1 MTKLSSS
8 IYLGIDTGGTYTDG
22 VLFDPHDQT
31 VLKSMKVLTTHH
43 DLKICISEIVDH
55 LIPEDP
61 SVISFVSLSTT
72 LATNAIAEGKRK
84 TVALLLLGY
93 DPDLVH
99 QFNFQQQFGT
109 NHYFFVQGRH
119 DLNGIEQIPLD
130 EAEITRITQKISGKV
145 DAFAVSSFAGPANSS
160 HEKRAAE
167 IITGLTP
174 LQIIQAHH
182 LSSEL
187 DSIRRASTASLN
199 ASLLTN
205 LQDLLDAVQEM
216 LAQRGVKC
224 PLMMARGDGS
234 IVKDSFARQRPVE
247 MIHSGSATSAIGGQ
261 YLAGADTA
269 LVIDIGGTT
278 TDITLVD
285 RGQVQIQEEAAIVG
299 SYRTCVKTIKARSF
313 GLGGDSLIAFNHWKS
328 LSVGPERVVPISR
341 ICSQYAEIKQDL
353 FDRLEQ
359 KQKINYAD
367 EIEYWILRREPIRPV
382 EDKQVGAIID
392 LLRHKPQNL
401 WGLKKKVGPIA
412 PILIRELID
421 MEIIDRAGLTPTD
434 LLHVTGE
441 FTPWDCDSAG
451 LVTEI
456 AARNW
461 DENTSAFIQRV
472 RKLLTYR
479 IVFES
484 IQFLS
489 DRRLSESG
497 LRRHNHRMD
506 CWLYEESL
514 NGQDSYL
521 GCSIFLKI
529 PIVGV
534 GAAARTFLPPVA
546 DAMKTAII
554 FPENYEVANAV
565 GAVVGNVV
573 ARQEG
578 EVFPCVE
585 GSVITGYFAR
595 VVNRQEK
602 FVRFEEALSFARET
616 LTQHVAEE
624 VRTAGAETALVEC
637 IERKIWEGMVH
648 LYAWAVGK
656 PSLNGKTGE
665 NLGISKSRMVTGPM
679 SGSL

>member
-1 MTKLSSS
+1 MTKKSSS
-8 IYLGIDTGGTYTDG
+8 IYMGIDTGGTFTDG
-22 VLFDPHDQT
+22 VLFDPLAQT

-43 DLKICISEIVDH
+43 DLKICIAEIVDG

-61 SVISFVSLSTT
+61 SVIACVSLSTT

-109 NHYFFVQGRH
+109 DHYFFVQGRH
-119 DLNGIEQIPLD
+119 DLNGVEHIPLD
-130 EAEITRITQKISGKV
+130 EAEVINTAQKIQWKV
-145 DAFAVSSFAGPANSS
+145 DAFAVSSYAGPANST

-167 IITGLTP
+167 IITELTP
-174 LQIIQAHH
+174 LPIVQAHH

-205 LQDLLDAVQEM
+205 LQELLDAVQGM
-216 LAQRGVKC
+216 LVKRGISC
-224 PLMMARGDGS
+224 PLMMVRGDGS
-234 IVKDSFARQRPVE
+234 LVKDSFARHRPVE
-247 MIHSGSATSAIGGQ
+247 MIHSGPATSAIGGQ
-261 YLAGADTA
+261 YLAGTDTA

-313 GLGGDSLIAFNHWKS
+313 GLGGDSLIAFNHWKN

-341 ICSQYAEIKQDL
+341 LCNHYAEIKQDL
-353 FDRLEQ
+353 FDRLRQ
-359 KQKINYAD
+359 KQKISYSD

-382 EDKQVGAIID
+382 EDKQVDAIIE
-392 LLRHKPQNL
+392 LLRHKPHNL
-401 WGLKKKVGPIA
+401 WDLKKKVGSIA
-412 PILIRELID
+412 PILIRELIN

-441 FTPWDCDSAG
+441 FSPWDCDSAG

-461 DENTSAFIQRV
+461 GENTYAFIQRV
-472 RKLLTYR
+472 RKAITHR
-479 IVFES
+479 IVAE
-484 IQFLS
+484 IMQFLS
-489 DRRLSESG
+489 EKSLSESG
-497 LRRHNHRMD
+497 FGRHEHRLD
-506 CWLYEESL
+506 RWLYEESL

-521 GCSIFLKI
+521 GCSIFLKL
-529 PIVGV
+529 PIIGV
-534 GAAARTFLPPVA
+534 GAAARAFLPPVA
-546 DAMKTAII
+546 DAIKTAII
-554 FPENYEVANAV
+554 FPENNEVANAV
-565 GAVVGNVV
+565 GAVVGNVI

-578 EVFPCVE
+578 EVFPCVK
-585 GSVITGYFAR
+585 GAVITGYFAR
-595 VVNRQEK
+595 VVNRQER
-602 FVRFEEALSFARET
+602 FERFEEALSFARET

-624 VRTAGAETALVEC
+624 VKTAGAETAQVEC
-637 IERKIWEGMVH
+637 TEKKIWEGMVH
-648 LYAWAVGK
+648 LSAWAIGK
-656 PSLNGKTGE
+656 PSLDGKTDA
-665 NLGISKSRMVTGPM
+665 N
-679 SGSL
+679 

>member
-1 MTKLSSS
+1 MTTISSS
-8 IYLGIDTGGTYTDG
+8 VYLGIDTGGTFTDG
-22 VLFDPHDQT
+22 VLFDPHSQT

-43 DLKICISEIVDH
+43 DLKICISQIVEQ
-55 LIPEDP
+55 LVPEDP
-61 SVISFVSLSTT
+61 SLISFVSLSTT

-93 DPDLVH
+93 DPKLVH
-99 QFNFQQQFGT
+99 QFEFQQQFGT
-109 NHYFFVQGRH
+109 NHYFFIQGRH

-130 EAEITRITQKISGKV
+130 QAEIKRITSKIQQKV
-145 DAFAVSSFAGPANSS
+145 DAFAVSSYAGPANSS

-167 IITGLTP
+167 IISAITP
-174 LQIIQAHH
+174 LPIVQAHH

-187 DSIRRASTASLN
+187 DSIRRATTASLN
-199 ASLLTN
+199 ASLLSN

-216 LAQRGVKC
+216 LARRGVKC
-224 PLMMARGDGS
+224 PLMMVRGDGS

-247 MIHSGSATSAIGGQ
+247 MIHSGPATSAIGGQ
-261 YLAGADTA
+261 YLSGADLA

-285 RGQVQIQEEAAIVG
+285 RGKVQIQEDAATVG

-313 GLGGDSLIAFNHWKS
+313 GLGGDSLVAFNHWQN

-341 ICSQYAEIKQDL
+341 LCNQYAEIKQDL
-353 FDRLEQ
+353 FDRLKQ
-359 KQKINYAD
+359 KHKINYSD
-367 EIEYWILRREPIRPV
+367 ELEYWILRREPIRPV

-392 LLRHKPQNL
+392 LLRHKPQHL
-401 WGLKKKVGPIA
+401 WDLKKRVGPIA

-421 MEIIDRAGLTPTD
+421 LEIIDRAGLTPTD

-441 FTPWDCDSAG
+441 FSPWDREAAE

-461 DENTSAFIQRV
+461 GENNTAFIQRV
-472 RKLLTYR
+472 RKAITHR
-479 IVFES
+479 IVAEI

-489 DRRLSESG
+489 KKSLSESG
-497 LRRHNHRMD
+497 FGRYDHRLD
-506 CWLYEESL
+506 RWLYEESL
-514 NGQDSYL
+514 NRQDPYL
-521 GCSIFLKI
+521 GCSIFLKM

-534 GAAARTFLPPVA
+534 GAAAKAFLPPVA
-546 DAMKTAII
+546 DAMKTVII

-565 GAVVGNVV
+565 GAVVGNVI

-585 GSVITGYFAR
+585 GAAITGYFAR
-595 VVNRQEK
+595 VVNRQVK
-602 FVRFEEALSFARET
+602 FSRYEEALSFARET
-616 LTQHVAEE
+616 LTQHVTEE
-624 VRTAGAETALVEC
+624 VKTAGAETAMVEC
-637 IERKIWEGMVH
+637 MEKKIWEGMVH
-648 LYAWAVGK
+648 LSAWAIGK
-656 PSLNGKTGE
+656 PSLDGKTGA
-665 NLGISKSRMVTGPM
+665 N
-679 SGSL
+679 